1 MDRFRAMQT
10 FLRIADAGSLTAAAR
25 ELGSSLP
32 AVVRSLAAYEAHL
45 GVRLFHR
52 TTRRISLTEDGRQH
66 LERSRQV
73 LAALEDAEA
82 ALSAGAQVPQGHLSI
97 TAPVLFGQMYVAP
110 AVTRFV
116 QAHPGIRCTTM
127 LLDRM
132 VNLLEEGLDLG
143 VRIGRLEDSSLVAQ
157 PLGEIRRVV
166 VATPAL
172 LRREGVPRHPRD
184 LLRSNCVRVLSPRA
198 AWGDFQ
204 EEGRVFQVPVGGNL
218 EFNHVWPA
226 VQACAAGAGFGL
238 FFSYQVAPLV
248 ARKQLRIVLE
258 RFELPP
264 RPISIVYPHARLLPA
279 RTRAFIDHLRADL
292 TQFRAPERKPP

>member
-1 MDRFRAMQT
+1 MDKLRAMQT
-10 FLRIADAGSLTAAAR
+10 FTRIADEGSLTAAAR
-25 ELGSSLP
+25 ATGASLP
-32 AVVRSLAAYEAHL
+32 AVVRSLAAYEATL

-66 LERSRQV
+66 LERCRQV
-73 LAALEDAEA
+73 LAAVDDAES
-82 ALSAGAQVPQGHLSI
+82 ALRAGAAVPAGHLSI

-116 QAHPGIRCTTM
+116 QKHPQMRCTTM

-143 VRIGRLEDSSLVAQ
+143 IRIGRLEDSSLVAQ

-172 LRREGVPRHPRD
+172 LRKQGTPRHPRD
-184 LLRSNCVRVLSPRA
+184 LQEVNCVRVLSGRA
-198 AWGDFQ
+198 GWGDFQ
-204 EEGRVFQVPVGGNL
+204 EQGRVFQVPVTGNL
-218 EFNHVWPA
+218 EFNHLLPA
-226 VQACAAGAGFGL
+226 VEACAAGAGFGM
-238 FFSYQVAPLV
+238 FFYYQVAPYIEQ
-248 ARKQLRIVLE
+248 KKLRVVLE

-279 RTRAFIDHLRADL
+279 RTRAFIDFIRAEIP
-292 TQFRAPERKPP
+292 QFRAPKDQP